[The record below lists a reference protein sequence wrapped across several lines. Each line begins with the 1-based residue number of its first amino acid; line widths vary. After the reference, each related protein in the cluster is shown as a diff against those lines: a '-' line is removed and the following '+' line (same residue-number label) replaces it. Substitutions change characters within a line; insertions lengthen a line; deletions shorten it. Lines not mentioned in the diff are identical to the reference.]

1 MNYEGNF
8 LVINLL
14 YVLDFYSLYGAKLMF
29 YANWLRN
36 CFFIVAVYVVI
47 SIFIFVQ
54 YCKYCLNLMNDTC
67 LFWLVVVIL
76 FKFYTDC

>member
-14 YVLDFYSLYGAKLMF
+14 YFLDLYSLYGAKLMF
-29 YANWLRN
+29 YANWLRI
-36 CFFIVAVYVVI
+36 FFIVAVYVVI

-54 YCKYCLNLMNDTC
+54 
-67 LFWLVVVIL
+67 
-76 FKFYTDC
+76 